1 MGIFRWGDFGYSGLI
16 GKEFSS
22 QVLFQYDYV
31 MPVLDF
37 FHRPIM
43 MHRQNYVGSCYPA
56 LKTELM
62 MRMAKNSREIVQV
75 FLFAFNELRK
85 HIFLGHPLSRL
96 TVFQLQ

>member
-1 MGIFRWGDFGYSGLI
+1 MAISRWGDLGCSGLI

-22 QVLFQYDYV
+22 HVLFQYDYV

-43 MHRQNYVGSCYPA
+43 MHRQNYVGSCYAA

-62 MRMAKNSREIVQV
+62 LRMTKNTREIVQV
-75 FLFAFNELRK
+75 FLFAFNEVRK
-85 HIFLGHPLSRL
+85 CNFFGTPIK
-96 TVFQLQ
+96 